1 LEQKE
6 SQRLIDERCDF
17 LSEFPKNRLFLPSLI
32 IISLLLLKLII
43 PLSARLKFILCTLI
57 INLKKKFLGT
67 PRPQPQKQVFVA
79 PISPLPTQQR
89 QPPMVRSL
97 DPYAQAPGTP
107 RPVDPY
113 AQAPGTPRPMSDDS
127 SPGIQTSQASPEINR
142 QLRDLLQRQQFKKLE
157 EEQLVPGQNNRIWPQ
172 ERTDGQ
178 PGQMDPQ
185 QQPMMNQQDG
195 MEPTNRVQVSD
206 NTFRHPLPPAM
217 RPRAPV
223 IQPMLRG
230 PPGVKK

>member
-1 LEQKE
+1 M
-6 SQRLIDERCDF
+6 
-17 LSEFPKNRLFLPSLI
+17 
-32 IISLLLLKLII
+32 
-43 PLSARLKFILCTLI
+43 
-57 INLKKKFLGT
+57 
-67 PRPQPQKQVFVA
+67 FVA

-127 SPGIQTSQASPEINR
+127 SSGIQTSQASPEINR

-172 ERTDGQ
+172 ERADGQ

-195 MEPTNRVQVSD
+195 MEPNNRVQVSD

-217 RPRAPV
+217 RPRAPG

-230 PPGVKK
+230 PPGVNCFSFIL